1 MPINKIG
8 FVCDAG
14 VGSSA
19 MGAAI
24 FRRKLHQN
32 NIEGM
37 EVQPYA
43 ADSIPENLDLI
54 VCQKDFF
61 QLLPQEQ
68 KEKEIFTVDNF
79 VSAQA
84 YDGLVKLVE
93 ERRRL

>member
-1 MPINKIG
+1 MPINKLG

-32 NIEGM
+32 NIEGI
-37 EVQPYA
+37 EVQSYA
-43 ADSIPENLDLI
+43 ADSISGKLDLI

-68 KEKEIFTVDNF
+68 KEQEIFTVDNF

-84 YDGLVKLVE
+84 YDELMRLVE
-93 ERRRL
+93 ERRGL